1 MRGLLYTLVVLL
13 VAAAAAVFASAF
25 IVHQWEQAL
34 VVRFGDPRQMV
45 TEPGLNW
52 KMPFIENVV
61 YFDKRILDLEID
73 KREINSVDG
82 KRLDVDAF
90 MRFKITRPLEFYRKF
105 NNEERAR
112 SQLRQSLDS
121 SVRNVLG
128 AAFFLDIVRDKRE
141 KLMDDILKQLNK
153 EADTNN
159 FGLEIV
165 DVRIKRADLPQQNSK
180 AIYDRMRTDRERE
193 AQFFR
198 STGKQKAL
206 TITSGADK
214 EATKLRAEAT
224 RESEETKGLADREV
238 NQIFADAYNRDPEFA
253 IFYRSMLAYEHA
265 LESGKTRMLL
275 SPESEFLRY
284 FNNPSA
290 IPKPPGK

>member
-13 VAAAAAVFASAF
+13 VGAAAAVFASAF

-34 VVRFGDPRQMV
+34 VVRFGDPRQLV

-141 KLMDDILKQLNK
+141 KLMEDILKQLNK

-159 FGLEIV
+159 FGLEVV

-198 STGKQKAL
+198 STGKQRAL
-206 TITSGADK
+206 TITSGADR

-224 RESEETKGLADREV
+224 RESEEIKGLADREV
-238 NQIFADAYNRDPEFA
+238 TQIFADAYNRDPEFA

-265 LESGKTRMLL
+265 LEPGKTRMLL
-275 SPESEFLRY
+275 SPDSEFFRY
-284 FNNPSA
+284 FNNPMA

>member
-1 MRGLLYTLVVLL
+1 MRGFLYSIVVLL
-13 VAAAAAVFASAF
+13 IGAAAAVFGSAF

-34 VVRFGDPRQMV
+34 VVRFGDPKQLV

-52 KMPFIENVV
+52 KMPFIESVV

-90 MRFKITRPLEFYRKF
+90 VRFRVTRPLEFYRKF

-112 SQLRQSLDS
+112 GQLRQSLDS
-121 SVRNVLG
+121 SVRAVLG

-141 KLMDDILKQLNK
+141 SLMAEILKQLNS
-153 EADTNN
+153 EANSNN

-206 TITSGADK
+206 AITSGADR

-224 RESEETKGLADREV
+224 RESEEIKGAADREV
-238 NQIFADAYNRDPEFA
+238 TQIFADAYNRDPEFA

-265 LESGKTRMLL
+265 LEPGKTRMLL
-275 SPESEFLRY
+275 SPDSEFFRY
-284 FNNPSA
+284 FQNPMPA
-290 IPKPPGK
+290 PKTPAK